1 MAKSATH
8 ETNHSTT
15 DKNVASTTAIG
26 GLVLAIVVLIGILLM
41 AAFYF
46 WGASAGRESRISSEN
61 TATRPAEP

>member
-15 DKNVASTTAIG
+15 DKNVASTTAVG
-26 GLVLAIVVLIGILLM
+26 GLVLAIVVLIGILMM
-41 AAFYF
+41 AAFFF
-46 WGASAGRESRISSEN
+46 WGSRAGRESRISSEN